1 MGNFY
6 DKIVSYIDD
15 IFHGCSLIPRV
26 AKHLDKDFETN
37 PDASYHY
44 LQAIQN
50 HPELK
55 QMRSALMNRVQ
66 DAMDKANRYKDKHM
80 DYSYIWTDSR
90 KEYMH
95 YFLTYSRY
103 IPNKSSRRLFLF
115 FRFFLFF
122 FFFFRSTEISI
133 FFF

>member
-1 MGNFY
+1 MLIVVNCLFTLFCLT
-6 DKIVSYIDD
+6 VSYIDD

-50 HPELK
+50 HPELR
-55 QMRSALMNRVQ
+55 QMRSQLMNRVQ

-95 YFLTYSRY
+95 YFLTYSR
-103 IPNKSSRRLFLF
+103 
-115 FRFFLFF
+115 
-122 FFFFRSTEISI
+122 
-133 FFF
+133 